1 MRFPNA
7 FRGIKKIWLA
17 ELLMLLAAV
26 IGIVLIV
33 VIAANSTLVGEEIV
47 VNEDAVRTPAAILGI
62 GTALIALVA
71 FVLNL
76 LGLINA
82 RKDDSA
88 FSIALFV
95 TLLGIVASVISS
107 IWSGNQG
114 LVKWMDTVLTICSL
128 FASYYVLTG
137 IANLAEQYPDE
148 ATKALAL
155 KSRTLLEGTF
165 CATAIFKL
173 IINIFKIQDG
183 STIYT
188 ILSIVALVLE
198 LVSYVL
204 YLRALSKGKK
214 MLAK

>member
-7 FRGIKKIWLA
+7 FRGVKKIWLA

-26 IGIVLIV
+26 IGIILIF
-33 VIAANSTLVGEEIV
+33 VIAANSTLVGDDVV
-47 VNEDAVRTPAAILGI
+47 VNKEAVETPAAILGI
-62 GTALIALVA
+62 LAALIALTA
-71 FVLNL
+71 FILNL
-76 LGLINA
+76 VGMINA
-82 RKDDSA
+82 RNDDA
-88 FSIALFV
+88 GFRIALLV
-95 TLLGIVASVISS
+95 TVLGIITSAVSA
-107 IWSGNQG
+107 IWSSNQT
-114 LVKWMDTVLTICSL
+114 LVKWMDTATTIFSL

-137 IANLAEQYPDE
+137 IANLAEKLSDS

-165 CATAIFKL
+165 CATVVFKL

-198 LVSYVL
+198 LVSYLL

-214 MLAK
+214 MLSK